1 MDLLAHN
8 PARLRHAL
16 ARIQVAIEYTNRGY
30 KAEFLEE
37 PSSAD
42 LIIWKEGEI
51 RFIEVKTGKGG
62 RTTPNEDKLHKTINS
77 RPVLKYELVKRN
89 GDENG

>member
-1 MDLLAHN
+1 MAHN

-16 ARIQVAIEYTNRGY
+16 ARVQVAIELTGRGY
-30 KAEFLEE
+30 KVDFMEE

-42 LIIWKEGEI
+42 LIAWKDGEI

-62 RTTPNEDKLHKTINS
+62 RTTPNEDKLHKLIISKPNL
-77 RPVLKYELVKRN
+77 RYDLVKRN
-89 GDENG
+89 GD

>member
-1 MDLLAHN
+1 MAHN

-30 KAEFLEE
+30 KVEFLEE

-42 LIIWKEGEI
+42 LIAWNEGEM

-62 RTTPNEDKLHKTINS
+62 RVTPNEDKLRKLINC

-89 GDENG
+89 GE